1 MIKFA
6 ICDNNQKMLDSISN
20 KLHAYYPDECE
31 IKTYTD
37 GTSLLL
43 TCFRSCFDALF
54 LNIDMPGSNGMEIA
68 GKICE
73 IDWRVKIIFV
83 SKKNG
88 LLTKAI
94 YTMPLDL

>member
-1 MIKFA
+1 
-6 ICDNNQKMLDSISN
+6 MLDSISN

-37 GTSLLL
+37 GTSLHL

-73 IDWRVKIIFV
+73 IDQRVKIIFV